1 MSKPKVTA
9 HKKVSNV
16 NNITDKWDG
25 LMNDLIE
32 NEHIPL
38 PKAVSLADLI
48 ANQEQ
53 IEKPTV
59 GEYRLIP
66 CGTKIWS
73 INSQTNL
80 ATTKDEIIEI
90 THTTCYGDL
99 IFVKRK
105 DLLFNL
111 PGHIPYLIDSGTDE
125 WELCYRVTSKYEIP
139 ASKLLEWVYNKDDKT
154 D

>member
-1 MSKPKVTA
+1 MSKPKVIS
-9 HKKVSNV
+9 HKKVSNA
-16 NNITDKWDG
+16 NSIIEKWD
-25 LMNDLIE
+25 NLINHSTE

-38 PKAVSLADLI
+38 PNAVSLADII

-66 CGTKIWS
+66 CGTIIWS
-73 INSQTNL
+73 IDAQTNL

-105 DLLFNL
+105 ELLFNL

-139 ASKLLEWVYNKDDKT
+139 ASKLLEWVYNKNDKT

>member
-1 MSKPKVTA
+1 MVKQKSGV
-9 HKKVSNV
+9 HKKVENV
-16 NNITDKWDG
+16 DNITDKCNG

-38 PKAVSLADLI
+38 PNAVSLADII

-66 CGTKIWS
+66 CGTIIWS
-73 INSQTNL
+73 IDAQTNL

-105 DLLFNL
+105 ELLFNL

>member
-38 PKAVSLADLI
+38 PKVVSLADLI

-90 THTTCYGDL
+90 THTTCYGDY
-99 IFVKRK
+99 IYAKRK
-105 DLLFNL
+105 ELLCNY
-111 PGHIPYLIDSGTDE
+111 PGYTPYLIDSGKDE
-125 WELCYRVTSKYEIP
+125 WGLLCRTTSKYDIP
-139 ASKLLEWVYNKDDKT
+139 ASKVLECVYNKNDKT

>member
-1 MSKPKVTA
+1 MSKPKVIS

-16 NNITDKWDG
+16 NSIIEKSDN
-25 LMNDLIE
+25 LINHSTE

-38 PKAVSLADLI
+38 PNAVSLADII

-66 CGTKIWS
+66 CGTIIWS
-73 INSQTNL
+73 IDAQTNL

-105 DLLFNL
+105 ELLFNL

-139 ASKLLEWVYNKDDKT
+139 ASKLLEWVYNK
-154 D
+154 

>member
-1 MSKPKVTA
+1 MSKPKVIS

-16 NNITDKWDG
+16 NSIIEKLDN
-25 LMNDLIE
+25 LINHSTE

-38 PKAVSLADLI
+38 PNTVSIVDLI

-66 CGTKIWS
+66 CGTIIWS
-73 INSQTNL
+73 IDAQTNL

-105 DLLFNL
+105 ELLFNL

-139 ASKLLEWVYNKDDKT
+139 ASKLLEWVYNKNDKT